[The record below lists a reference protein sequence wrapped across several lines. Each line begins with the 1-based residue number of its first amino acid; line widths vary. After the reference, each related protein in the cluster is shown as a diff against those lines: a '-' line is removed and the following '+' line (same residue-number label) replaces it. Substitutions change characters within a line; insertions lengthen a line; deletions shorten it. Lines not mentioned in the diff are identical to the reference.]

1 MSRIDINKP
10 APPSREG
17 GIPDVAV
24 EMERIFGGVADVGP
38 APVRVGHAHDAAKRS
53 AADAQDQ
60 PRPSRSRRMRWPIA
74 IVPLLAVIVAGLL
87 LFPLDQW
94 LDARWRRAS
103 APPAD
108 FTPPAARRTVAL
120 APRPQP
126 TMPTPAPTPTPTIE
140 IAQNVAPS
148 PTPSVTPAPVKTA
161 PAIRRPA
168 RASARKASPPALA
181 SRDRTYGAE
190 RPRSRR
196 ASSTCR
202 PGSTSDACIY
212 RDVRYAHNRL
222 VKAYLDAAQ
231 AGVDRRDL
239 IDARRRWDRA
249 RDRSLDEPDETI
261 RRYDDLTAYLRTA
274 SRVGSSRRNN

>member
-10 APPSREG
+10 AAPSREG

-38 APVRVGHAHDAAKRS
+38 APARVGHAHDAAKRS
-53 AADAQDQ
+53 AADAEDQ
-60 PRPSRSRRMRWPIA
+60 PRPSRSRRMRWPIV

-94 LDARWRRAS
+94 LDARWRGAS
-103 APPAD
+103 APPSEFA
-108 FTPPAARRTVAL
+108 PPAARRTVAL

-126 TMPTPAPTPTPTIE
+126 TTPAPTPAPTVE

-148 PTPSVTPAPVKTA
+148 PTPSVTPAAAKTA
-161 PAIRRPA
+161 SATRRPA
-168 RASARKASPPALA
+168 RASARKAPAPVVA
-181 SRDRTYGAE
+181 SRDRAYGEE

-196 ASSTCR
+196 ASSTCG

-249 RDRSLDEPDETI
+249 RDISLEEPDETI